1 MPKVAVY
8 NQKGEK
14 VEEIN
19 LNEEIWGVEVNK
31 ETLYDAIVM
40 QRASLRQGT
49 HKTKTRGEVSGGG
62 KKPWRQKG
70 TGRAR
75 HGSIRSPIWRG
86 GGVVFGPQPRD
97 YGYNINRKQRRIA
110 LISALSAIVNNKGL
124 VVVDDLNLS
133 TPKTKE
139 MKKVLNNLNI
149 NDKKILML
157 TNEENENTILAARNI
172 PGVKILETKGINVLD
187 LVNHDFLLV
196 AKDDIKAIE
205 EVLT

>member
-62 KKPWRQKG
+62 KTMASKELVVLVTEVLDHQF
-70 TGRAR
+70 
-75 HGSIRSPIWRG
+75 
-86 GGVVFGPQPRD
+86 GVVVELFLD
-97 YGYNINRKQRRIA
+97 HN
-110 LISALSAIVNNKGL
+110 L
-124 VVVDDLNLS
+124 VIMV
-133 TPKTKE
+133 
-139 MKKVLNNLNI
+139 
-149 NDKKILML
+149 
-157 TNEENENTILAARNI
+157 TILTANNAA
-172 PGVKILETKGINVLD
+172 L
-187 LVNHDFLLV
+187 H
-196 AKDDIKAIE
+196 
-205 EVLT
+205 

>member
-62 KKPWRQKG
+62 RKPWRQKG

>member
-133 TPKTKE
+133 TPKN
-139 MKKVLNNLNI
+139 KK
-149 NDKKILML
+149 K
-157 TNEENENTILAARNI
+157 
-172 PGVKILETKGINVLD
+172 
-187 LVNHDFLLV
+187 
-196 AKDDIKAIE
+196 
-205 EVLT
+205 

>member
-196 AKDDIKAIE
+196 AKDDIKEIE
-205 EVLT
+205 ELLT